1 MTIEGETTVSEG
13 EKLELTCLL
22 SDGGVP
28 YDPQWRKASG
38 GLPDHVIV
46 V

>member
-1 MTIEGETTVSEG
+1 MIEGEISVIKG
-13 EKLELTCLL
+13 GILELTCLL

-28 YDPQWRKASG
+28 YDPQWRKDSG
-38 GLPDHVIV
+38 NLPDHVIV

>member
-1 MTIEGETTVSEG
+1 MIIEGETTVSEG
-13 EKLELTCLL
+13 GRLELTCLL
-22 SDGGVP
+22 SDGDVP

-38 GLPDHVIV
+38 NLPDHVIV